1 MQRTFAILL
10 IFCSVYLT
18 KSEDLF
24 VEEAGE
30 TDFIPIESEPDIRS
44 KRTTSD
50 YTYNYNDNYDYDQ
63 NSEGKIAQNLYLYK
77 KIKV

>member
-44 KRTTSD
+44 KRQTSD
-50 YTYNYNDNYDYDQ
+50 YTYNYSDNNYDYDQ
-63 NSEGKIAQNLYLYK
+63 NSDGKNAKGLY
-77 KIKV
+77 